1 MVAGDRG
8 QVGHAHRLAA
18 LLIDDRHLAQDLVIA
33 WVLQPNLLQEATVD
47 LADQFVVAGQQVA
60 EQVHAPFLQ
69 GLRQQGVV
77 RVGEGPAGDVPGVRP
92 VEVLVVDQEPHQL
105 RHGDGRVGVVELH
118 RPVVREL
125 LHRDA
130 AVVQIAEHV
139 LQGAAHKEVLLLQP
153 QTAALV
159 GAVVGIK
166 HLGEGFAAHF
176 LLHGAVVIADVEGVE
191 IEALRG
197 IGSPQPQPVAG
208 VDSVAQHR
216 HVVGHTDGVLG
227 RDPAHPIG
235 ALLIPVALGA
245 AAEAHEAGLVGVGN
259 LPGPATLEPLIGDL
273 HLPAVADQLV
283 EDAELVADAIAGGRD
298 LQRGQ
303 RFQEAGRQT
312 AQAAIA
318 QSRFLLHLEDLVEV
332 GYPEAAQGV
341 GGLIADAEHQQVVA
355 QLRTD
360 QEFGREVGHH
370 PGGGGVD
377 RLDAGQVARHQAVA
391 HGVAERHVE
400 VVAAGRGGE
409 LAERV
414 KEVLGHAV
422 KHVIGHQAAAVRIG
436 IAAWRG
442 QAQVAA
448 AWFGGGHDALLR
460 GPLGVRRMP

>member
-33 WVLQPNLLQEATVD
+33 RVLQPHLLQEAAVD

-92 VEVLVVDQEPHQL
+92 VEVLVVDQQPHQL

-130 AVVQIAEHV
+130 AVVEAAEHV
-139 LQGAAHKEVLLLQP
+139 LQGAAHEEVLLLQP
-153 QTAALV
+153 QPSALV
-159 GAVVGIK
+159 GAVVGIE
-166 HLGEGFAAHF
+166 HLGEGFAAHL

-191 IEALRG
+191 IEALSG

-208 VDSVAQHR
+208 VHPVAQHW

-227 RDPAHPIG
+227 RDPAHPVG
-235 ALLIPVALGA
+235 ALLIPIALGA

-259 LPGPATLEPLIGDL
+259 FPGPATLEPLIGDL

-283 EDAELVADAIAGGRD
+283 EDAEFIADAIAGGRD

-318 QSRFLLHLEDLVEV
+318 QSRFLFHLEDLVEV
-332 GYPEAAQGV
+332 GHPEAAQGV

-355 QLRTD
+355 QLRAD

-370 PGGGGVD
+370 PRGGGVN
-377 RLDAGQVARHQAVA
+377 RLDAGQIAGHQAVA

-414 KEVLGHAV
+414 KEVLGHPV
-422 KHVIGHQAAAVRIG
+422 EHVIGHQAAAVGIG
-436 IAAWRG
+436 VATRRR

-448 AWFGGGHDALLR
+448 AGFGGGHGALLR
-460 GPLGVRRMP
+460 GPLRDRRVP